1 MPHQGLAPEPWLDS
15 EGVQKLRADH
25 EVLGVDSFA
34 MEVDELLGEVLGIV
48 IEVHEVILREGQ
60 QEAPLHNEGC
70 PPRYTTR
77 KVTDDNMTRGD
88 HHFVDSGYDAL
99 EDLDLVRG
107 LVCCLV
113 LECQAILINA

>member
-1 MPHQGLAPEPWLDS
+1 MPHQGLAPEPWLDN
-15 EGVQKLRADH
+15 EGVQKLRAQH

-60 QEAPLHNEGC
+60 QEVPLHLQGC
-70 PPRYTTR
+70 PPLYTTHE
-77 KVTDDNMTRGD
+77 VTDDKVTRGD

-107 LVCCLV
+107 LVFFLV